1 MIGMEK
7 GKVVSIED
15 RVPKLKQQR
24 RKKANQ
30 RLVLLLLLF
39 FSLIACVSYFQ
50 SPLSKVKNI
59 KINGNGLYSVEQL
72 VNQSGITKDQNIWKL
87 NKSEIVKSIR
97 QLPEIKKADVKV
109 VFPRTVQ
116 ITVTEFE
123 RIAYL
128 IQETSFYPVLENG
141 SIITNQKLTSL
152 PINAPI
158 LKEFTEGKVLDE
170 MINSLKELPAEVV
183 NSISEIHY
191 TPTKTDQFHINLFMN
206 DGFEISAT
214 LRSFSEKMLH
224 YPSILS
230 QLDPNVKGIIDLEVG
245 SYFKAYETEGD
256 EILEDESER

>member
-30 RLVLLLLLF
+30 RLIFLLLLF

-50 SPLSKVKNI
+50 SPLSKVNNI
-59 KINGNGLYSVEQL
+59 KIIGNELYSTEQI
-72 VNQSGITKDQNIWKL
+72 VKQSGITTEQNIWKI
-87 NKSEIVKSIR
+87 NKKQIAASIR
-97 QLPEIKKADVKV
+97 HLPELKEAKVKIV
-109 VFPRTVQ
+109 LPRTVL
-116 ITVTEFE
+116 ITVKEYE

-128 IQETSFYPVLENG
+128 VKETSFYPVLENG
-141 SIITNQKLTSL
+141 NILNHQKLSSL

-158 LKEFTEGKVLDE
+158 LKDFSEGEVLEE
-170 MINSLKELPAEVV
+170 MIISLKELPSEVV

-191 TPTKTDQFHINLFMN
+191 TPTDTDTYHINLFMN

-214 LRSFSEKMLH
+214 LRSFTEKMLH

-230 QLDPNVKGIIDLEVG
+230 QLDPKVKGIIDLEVG
-245 SYFKAYETEGD
+245 SYFKAYETGGD
-256 EILEDESER
+256 ELLEDEGER